1 MYIIMFIHVHIVY
14 MHIHSSLCTCTN
26 MYIITKPMQTYNGDE
41 TGVTIVFKLGKI
53 GAELRQRNVYSV
65 SAAER
70 LKTHT
75 ILSCVSACGF
85 VLPPMMIYPCKG
97 RCLPQHSFFFASSET
112 GWINAQL

>member
-1 MYIIMFIHVHIVY
+1 
-14 MHIHSSLCTCTN
+14 
-26 MYIITKPMQTYNGDE
+26 MQTYNGDE

-53 GAELRQRNVYSV
+53 VAELRQRNVYSV

-97 RCLPQHSFFFASSET
+97 RCLPQYSFFFLLVVRLGGLMHSSNLT
-112 GWINAQL
+112 GSSSYLKMFHQYCQFRMDTIHMY